1 MHLPTFLRSFLLAVA
16 TCILSL
22 HTYADVRLPAL
33 VSNNM
38 VLQRNK
44 PLHIWGWADKG
55 EKVTITF
62 LNGTYKAT
70 AAANGKWEV
79 SLPARPAG
87 GPYTMTIKGNNTITL
102 DNILIG
108 EVWIASG
115 QSNMEMP
122 LHGWGSVL
130 NFEQEIKV
138 ANYPEIRLFQINH
151 TTSTALQEDVVSWE
165 GGWLPCTSET
175 ISTFSAVG
183 YFFAREIYM
192 HEHIPVGVIHTS
204 WGGTVAEAWTSGES
218 LKKMSAFADTVKAY
232 ESLPAPLAPG
242 NPNKPTLLYNAMIHP
257 LLPYPIRGAIW
268 YQGESNAE
276 RAYQYRELFPLMIK
290 DWRKHWNTGEFP
302 FYFVQLAN
310 FKDKKTAPA
319 ASDWAELREAQ
330 LRTLSLPNTGMAS
343 AIDIGDAKDIHPKN
357 KQEVGRRLS
366 LIARAQVY
374 GEKIPYSGPVYSSKQ
389 IAGSQI
395 TLSFKYTDEGLIV
408 RRNTPY
414 TEREKMMHVLPVAQL
429 SGFTIAGA
437 DKQFYPAQARISGN
451 HVIVSSDE
459 VKKPVAVRYSW
470 ADNPD
475 GNLYN
480 GAGLPASPFRT
491 DDWEGITFGKQ

>member
-1 MHLPTFLRSFLLAVA
+1 MHLPTFLRSFLLAVV
-16 TCILSL
+16 TCIMSL

-55 EKVTITF
+55 EKVSISF

-70 AAANGKWEV
+70 AAANGKWEAT
-79 SLPARPAG
+79 LPARPAG

-130 NFEQEIKV
+130 NFEQEIKA

-151 TTSTALQEDVVSWE
+151 TTSTALQDDVVSWK
-165 GGWLPCTSET
+165 GGWLNCTPEN
-175 ISTFSAVG
+175 ISQFSAVG
-183 YFFAREIYM
+183 YFFAREIYT

-218 LKKMSAFADTVKAY
+218 LKTMPAFADTVKAY

-257 LLPYPIRGAIW
+257 LLPYPIRGVIW
-268 YQGESNAE
+268 YQGESNAD
-276 RAYQYRELFPLMIK
+276 RAYQYRQLFPLMIK
-290 DWRKHWNTGEFP
+290 DWRKHWKTGEFP

-310 FKDKKTAPA
+310 FKDKKETPAP
-319 ASDWAELREAQ
+319 SDWAELREAQ
-330 LRTLSLPNTGMAS
+330 LRTLSLANTGMAS
-343 AIDIGDAKDIHPKN
+343 AIDIGDTKDIHPKN

-374 GEKIPYSGPVYSSKQ
+374 GEKILYSGPVYLSKQ
-389 IAGSQI
+389 VAGNKI
-395 TLSFKYTDEGLIV
+395 TISFKYTDDGLQ
-408 RRNTPY
+408 T
-414 TEREKMMHVLPVAQL
+414 KQGAALK
-429 SGFTIAGA
+429 GFAIAGA
-437 DKQFYPAQARISGN
+437 DKEFHWAEAKISGN
-451 HVIVSSDE
+451 HVIVWSDE
-459 VKKPVAVRYSW
+459 VKSPVAVRYGW

-491 DDWEGITFGKQ
+491 DDF

>member
-1 MHLPTFLRSFLLAVA
+1 M
-16 TCILSL
+16 SL

-55 EKVTITF
+55 EKVSISF

-70 AAANGKWEV
+70 AAANGKWEAT
-79 SLPARPAG
+79 LPARPAG

-130 NFEQEIKV
+130 NFEQEIKA

-151 TTSTALQEDVVSWE
+151 TTSTALQDDVVSWK
-165 GGWLPCTSET
+165 GGWLNCTPEN
-175 ISTFSAVG
+175 ISQFSAVG
-183 YFFAREIYM
+183 YFFAREIYT

-218 LKKMSAFADTVKAY
+218 LKTMPAFADTVKAY

-257 LLPYPIRGAIW
+257 LLPYPIRGVIW
-268 YQGESNAE
+268 YQGESNAD
-276 RAYQYRELFPLMIK
+276 RAYQYRQLFPLMIK
-290 DWRKHWNTGEFP
+290 DWRKHWKTGEFP

-310 FKDKKTAPA
+310 FKDKKETPAP
-319 ASDWAELREAQ
+319 SDWAELREAQ
-330 LRTLSLPNTGMAS
+330 LRTLSLANTGMAS
-343 AIDIGDAKDIHPKN
+343 AIDIGDTKDIHPKN

-374 GEKIPYSGPVYSSKQ
+374 GEKILYSGPVYLSKQ
-389 IAGSQI
+389 VAGNKI
-395 TLSFKYTDEGLIV
+395 TISFKYTDDGLQ
-408 RRNTPY
+408 T
-414 TEREKMMHVLPVAQL
+414 KQGAALK
-429 SGFTIAGA
+429 GFAIAGA
-437 DKQFYPAQARISGN
+437 DKEFHWAEAKISGN
-451 HVIVSSDE
+451 HVIVWSDE
-459 VKKPVAVRYSW
+459 VKSPVAVRYGW

-491 DDWEGITFGKQ
+491 DDF

>member
-1 MHLPTFLRSFLLAVA
+1 
-16 TCILSL
+16 
-22 HTYADVRLPAL
+22 
-33 VSNNM
+33 M

-55 EKVTITF
+55 EKVTVTF
-62 LNGTYKAT
+62 FNATYKAT
-70 AAANGKWEV
+70 AAADGKWEV

-87 GPYTMTIKGNNTITL
+87 GPYIMTIKGNNTITL

-108 EVWIASG
+108 EVWVASG

-122 LHGWGSVL
+122 LNGWGTIL
-130 NFEQEIKV
+130 NFEQEIKA

-151 TTSTALQEDVVSWE
+151 TTSTALQEDVVTWK
-165 GGWLPCTSET
+165 GGWLPCTAEN
-175 ISTFSAVG
+175 ISQFSAVG
-183 YFFAREIYM
+183 YFFAREIYT

-218 LKKMSAFADTVKAY
+218 LKKMPAFADTVKMF

-242 NPNKPTLLYNAMIHP
+242 NPNKPTLLYNAMLHP

-268 YQGESNAE
+268 YQGESNAD

-290 DWRKHWNTGEFP
+290 DWRKNWNTGEFP

-310 FKDKKTAPA
+310 FKDKKAEPA

-343 AIDIGDAKDIHPKN
+343 AIDIGDTKDIHPKN

-374 GEKIPYSGPVYSSKQ
+374 GEKIPYSGPLYASKMN
-389 IAGSQI
+389 AGNKI
-395 TLSFKYTDEGLIV
+395 TISFKHTDEGLLV
-408 RRNTPY
+408 KQGPAL
-414 TEREKMMHVLPVAQL
+414 K
-429 SGFTIAGA
+429 GFAIAGA
-437 DKQFYPAQARISGN
+437 DKQFHWAQAKISGA
-451 HVIVSSDE
+451 HVIVWSDE
-459 VKKPVAVRYSW
+459 VKNPVAVRYNW

>member
-1 MHLPTFLRSFLLAVA
+1 MQLATLTRFFLSCVV
-16 TCILSL
+16 TCLMVPYS
-22 HTYADVRLPAL
+22 YADVRLPAL

-55 EKVTITF
+55 EKVTVSF
-62 LNGTYKAT
+62 FNSTYKVT
-70 AAANGKWEV
+70 AAADGKWQV
-79 SLPARPAG
+79 TLPARPAG
-87 GPYTMTIKGNNTITL
+87 GPYTMTIKGNNVITL

-122 LHGWGSVL
+122 VNGWSHVI
-130 NFEQEIKV
+130 NFEQEIKA

-151 TTSTALQEDVVSWE
+151 TTSTAPQEDVVTWK
-165 GGWLPCTSET
+165 GGWLACTPENVPL
-175 ISTFSAVG
+175 FSSVG
-183 YFFAREIYM
+183 YFFAREIYT

-218 LKKMSAFADTVKAY
+218 LKTMPAFADTVKAL
-232 ESLPAPLAPG
+232 ESLPEPKAPG
-242 NPNKPTLLYNAMIHP
+242 DPNKATLLYNAMIHP

-268 YQGESNAE
+268 YQGESNAD

-290 DWRKHWNTGEFP
+290 DWRRHWNTGEFP

-310 FKDKKTAPA
+310 FKDKKTEPA
-319 ASDWAELREAQ
+319 ASAWAELREAQ

-343 AIDIGDAKDIHPKN
+343 AVDIGDAKDIHPRN

-374 GEKIPYSGPVYSSKQ
+374 GEKIPFSGPVYLSKQ
-389 IAGSQI
+389 IAGSKI
-395 TLSFKYTDEGLIV
+395 TVSFKYTDDGL
-408 RRNTPY
+408 
-414 TEREKMMHVLPVAQL
+414 MMKHGTAALT
-429 SGFTIAGA
+429 GFEIAGE
-437 DKQFYPAQARISGN
+437 DKEFHLAQAKISGE
-451 HVIVSSDE
+451 HVIVWSDE
-459 VKKPVAVRYSW
+459 VKNPVAVRYGW

-491 DDWEGITFGKQ
+491 DDWQGITFGKF

>member
-1 MHLPTFLRSFLLAVA
+1 MQLSTLFRSFFLFVVTCNLA
-16 TCILSL
+16 LYS
-22 HTYADVRLPAL
+22 YADVRLPAL
-33 VSNNM
+33 VGSNM

-62 LNGTYKAT
+62 LNSTYKAT
-70 AAANGKWEV
+70 TAANGKWEV
-79 SLPARPAG
+79 VLPARPAG
-87 GPYTMTIKGNNTITL
+87 GPYSMTVKGNNTITL

-122 LHGWGSVL
+122 LNGWGHVL
-130 NFEQEIKV
+130 NAEQEVKA

-151 TTSTALQEDVVSWE
+151 TTSTAPQEDVVTWQ
-165 GGWLPCTSET
+165 GGWQPCDPQH
-175 ISTFSAVG
+175 IAGFSAVG
-183 YFFAREIYM
+183 YFFAREIYT

-218 LKKMSAFADTVKAY
+218 LKKMPAFADTVKAL
-232 ESLPAPLAPG
+232 ESLSAPQAPEK
-242 NPNKPTLLYNAMIHP
+242 PNKATLLYNAMIHP
-257 LLPYPIRGAIW
+257 LLPFPIRGVIW
-268 YQGESNAE
+268 YQGESNAD

-290 DWRKHWNTGEFP
+290 DWRKQWKTGEFP

-310 FKDKKTAPA
+310 FKDKKTEPA

-330 LRTLSLPNTGMAS
+330 LQTLALPNTGMAS
-343 AIDIGDAKDIHPKN
+343 AIDIGETKDIHPKN

-374 GEKIPYSGPVYSSKQ
+374 GEKIPYAGPVYLSKQ
-389 IAGSQI
+389 IAGKKI
-395 TLSFKYTDEGLIV
+395 TVSFKYTDEGLQMK
-408 RRNTPY
+408 NGSTL
-414 TEREKMMHVLPVAQL
+414 K
-429 SGFTIAGA
+429 GFEIAGA
-437 DKQFYPAQARISGN
+437 DKQFHWAQAKISGE
-451 HVIVSSDE
+451 HVIVWSDE
-459 VKKPVAVRYSW
+459 VPNPVAVRYSW

-491 DDWEGITFGKQ
+491 DDWQGVTFGKQ

>member
-1 MHLPTFLRSFLLAVA
+1 MKFTTLIRSLLLIVI
-16 TCILSL
+16 TCNVGLYA
-22 HTYADVRLPAL
+22 YADVRLPAL

-55 EKVTITF
+55 EKVTVSF
-62 LNGTYKAT
+62 QNGTYKAT
-70 AAANGKWEV
+70 TGADGKWQV
-79 SLPARPAG
+79 TLPAKPAG
-87 GPYTMTIKGNNTITL
+87 GPYTMTIKGNNAITL

-122 LHGWGSVL
+122 VNGWTHVI
-130 NFEQEIKV
+130 NFEQEIKA

-151 TTSTALQEDVVSWE
+151 TTSTAPEEDVATWQ
-165 GGWLPCTSET
+165 GGWQPCSPAT
-175 ISTFSAVG
+175 ISLFSAVG
-183 YFFAREIYM
+183 YFFAREIYT

-204 WGGTVAEAWTSGES
+204 WGGTVAEAWASGES
-218 LKKMSAFADTVKAY
+218 LKKMPAFADTVKAL
-232 ESLPAPLAPG
+232 ESLPEVKHPG
-242 NPNKPTLLYNAMIHP
+242 DPNKSTLLYNAMIHP
-257 LLPYPIRGAIW
+257 LLPYAIRGAIW
-268 YQGESNAE
+268 YQGESNAD

-290 DWRKHWNTGEFP
+290 DWRKHWNNGEFP

-310 FKDKKTAPA
+310 WKEKQKEPA
-319 ASDWAELREAQ
+319 GSHWAELREAQ

-343 AIDIGDAKDIHPKN
+343 AVDIGDDKDIHPRN

-374 GEKIPYSGPVYSSKQ
+374 GEKIPYSGPVYVSRQ
-389 IAGSQI
+389 VAGRKI
-395 TLSFKYTDEGLIV
+395 TLTFKHTDDGL
-408 RRNTPY
+408 
-414 TEREKMMHVLPVAQL
+414 HVKNGAELK
-429 SGFTIAGA
+429 GFTIAGA
-437 DKQFYPAQARISGN
+437 DKKFHWAQAKISGD
-451 HVIVSSDE
+451 HVIVWSDD
-459 VKKPVAVRYSW
+459 VAAPVAVRYSW

-491 DDWEGITFGKQ
+491 DEWEGETFGKQ